1 MMKITYLGQAGL
13 LFDNGKIKIMTDPY
27 LSNSVVRVNPRN
39 YRRVPADEGFLKIVP
54 DVLVLTHNHLDH
66 TDPDTLVHY
75 ICGEKSVTVL
85 APEAAFE
92 EARKIGNKNQNYVKF
107 NRHTE
112 WTQDGVKFTSVL
124 AAHSD
129 PHPIG
134 VIIDDGEKKY
144 YITGDTLYNTD
155 IFGDIPDGIDVLFM
169 PVNGLGNNMNK
180 TDAARFAKKINA
192 KKVVPYHV
200 GMFDDMT
207 AEDLDVENK
216 VIPTIYKEIEL

>member
-39 YRRVPADEGFLKIVP
+39 FRRVPVDESFLKIVP

-66 TDPDTLVHY
+66 TDPDTLEHY

-85 APEAAFE
+85 APEAAFD

-112 WTQDGVKFTSVL
+112 WTQDGIKFTSVL

-144 YITGDTLYNTD
+144 YITGDTLYNSD
-155 IFGDIPDGIDVLFM
+155 IFDDIPNDIDVLFM

-180 TDAARFAKKINA
+180 TDAARFAKKVNA

-207 AEDLDVENK
+207 AEDLEVDNK
-216 VIPTIYKEIEL
+216 VIPTIYKEIDL

>member
-39 YRRVPADEGFLKIVP
+39 YRRLPVDESFLKIVP

-155 IFGDIPDGIDVLFM
+155 IFGDIPSDIDVLFM

-180 TDAARFAKKINA
+180 TDAARFAKKNKCE

-207 AEDLDVENK
+207 AEDLDVDNK
-216 VIPTIYKEIEL
+216 VIPTIYRK

>member
-39 YRRVPADEGFLKIVP
+39 YRRLPVDESFLKIVP

-112 WTQDGVKFTSVL
+112 WTQDGVKFISVL

-155 IFGDIPDGIDVLFM
+155 IFGDIPSDIDVLFM

-207 AEDLDVENK
+207 AEDLDVDNK

>member
-39 YRRVPADEGFLKIVP
+39 YRRLPVDESFLKIVP

-92 EARKIGNKNQNYVKF
+92 EARKNTKGPTLIEF
-107 NRHTE
+107 
-112 WTQDGVKFTSVL
+112 
-124 AAHSD
+124 
-129 PHPIG
+129 
-134 VIIDDGEKKY
+134 IIDPEELVY
-144 YITGDTLYNTD
+144 PMVR
-155 IFGDIPDGIDVLFM
+155 PDGTL
-169 PVNGLGNNMNK
+169 
-180 TDAARFAKKINA
+180 
-192 KKVVPYHV
+192 
-200 GMFDDMT
+200 
-207 AEDLDVENK
+207 E
-216 VIPTIYKEIEL
+216 ELIMDC

>member
-1 MMKITYLGQAGL
+1 M
-13 LFDNGKIKIMTDPY
+13 P
-27 LSNSVVRVNPRN
+27 V
-39 YRRVPADEGFLKIVP
+39 DESFLKIVP

-155 IFGDIPDGIDVLFM
+155 IFGDIPSDIDVLFM

-207 AEDLDVENK
+207 AEDLDVDNK

>member
-39 YRRVPADEGFLKIVP
+39 YRRLPVDESFLKIVP

-144 YITGDTLYNTD
+144 YITGDTLYNED
-155 IFGDIPDGIDVLFM
+155 IFGDLPGDIDYVFV
-169 PVNGLGNNMNK
+169 PVNGLGNNMNM
-180 TDAARFAKKINA
+180 TDAKRFCERIGAKAVPMHCGLFDNIDLHEFAYEN
-192 KKVVPYHV
+192 KVVPEFYQEV
-200 GMFDDMT
+200 K
-207 AEDLDVENK
+207 L
-216 VIPTIYKEIEL
+216 